1 MDGEGWVVT
10 NGHVVQPAHE
20 TPRWLVN
27 QQAQRAVVTACL
39 PKALERARI
48 VPGEKPEADDAVKRK
63 LLDKVLPT
71 TKVNL
76 TPQVVVIISNGT
88 RIKAEVKKYSP
99 PVSTEP
105 GAMSGRDLAL
115 LKISG
120 DAYPVLPLTDAKVA
134 QIGDPIH
141 ILGFPGVVST
151 HELLNKS
158 ASREASVTNGAVS
171 GFQEDVSGAPM
182 IQTDASAS
190 WGNSGGP
197 AVGRPRRDGRGAH
210 LRVAG
215 ARSRGRH
222 RPGLQLHHPGAGGA
236 RLRLRAPPVKLGEM
250 GHVRPGVVCR
260 APRLLHRRL
269 EGRRA
274 SASRRPIASCRT
286 CPTSSACWP
295 RRARR

>member
-1 MDGEGWVVT
+1 MRHIILRFASLVWPPLLLALILTSNAVPLVHAQSHISVQEGLLRAKPAVVVVVSEVSAEVTLDCGAGPTKVTPPVFRETGTGWFVDGDGWVVT

-76 TPQVVVIISNGT
+76 TPQVVVVISNGT

-120 DAYPVLPLTDAKVA
+120 DAYPVLPSPTRRW
-134 QIGDPIH
+134 P
-141 ILGFPGVVST
+141 
-151 HELLNKS
+151 KS
-158 ASREASVTNGAVS
+158 AIPFTSWAS
-171 GFQEDVSGAPM
+171 P
-182 IQTDASAS
+182 
-190 WGNSGGP
+190 
-197 AVGRPRRDGRGAH
+197 
-210 LRVAG
+210 
-215 ARSRGRH
+215 
-222 RPGLQLHHPGAGGA
+222 
-236 RLRLRAPPVKLGEM
+236 
-250 GHVRPGVVCR
+250 
-260 APRLLHRRL
+260 
-269 EGRRA
+269 
-274 SASRRPIASCRT
+274 ASCR
-286 CPTSSACWP
+286 PTSS
-295 RRARR
+295 